1 MLITRRE
8 VRDQLRDWRIV
19 LPIVGMTLFFPLLM
33 TLTANAMVN
42 YVQKFGAEIIG
53 ERMYPFL
60 MMVVGFFPSSISLVV
75 ALESFA
81 GERERR
87 TIEPLLAA
95 PLDDAQ
101 LYLGKLLA
109 VLFLPVSVS
118 YVGIVVY
125 LVGLW
130 KAVHW
135 SPPFLTML
143 LVFLLT
149 GLQAVLMVSGAV
161 VISTQATS
169 VRSANLLASLII
181 VPVALLLQWESLNL
195 FWQKYGVLWAT
206 AAVVTMLSVVA
217 ARLGI
222 AHFNREDLLG
232 REIDELNLRWLWRAF
247 WDGFRGG
254 AHSLREWLGVA
265 KNDLHELRWVFLGS
279 LVLLAAAGALGGWL
293 TARYFPPSFAQQVQI
308 ADLHK
313 AFTSPMPLINVPLMN
328 WRAALAIWL
337 HNVLTL
343 TVASAAALFTL
354 GVGGVL
360 IAMLPFGIIGGGMV
374 FVGKSGLMSPWA
386 MLAFFILPHG
396 IVEIPAIA
404 LYTAATLQMS
414 ASLIAPS
421 PGKRLGE
428 VWMHA
433 LARWLRVGLVWV
445 IPMLAVAAVLETWLT
460 PWVVMRYF
468 GG

>member
-1 MLITRRE
+1 
-8 VRDQLRDWRIV
+8 
-19 LPIVGMTLFFPLLM
+19 
-33 TLTANAMVN
+33 
-42 YVQKFGAEIIG
+42 
-53 ERMYPFL
+53 
-60 MMVVGFFPSSISLVV
+60 VGFFPSSISLVV

-95 PLDDAQ
+95 PLDDVQ

-109 VLFLPVSVS
+109 VLFLPVTVS
-118 YVGIVVY
+118 YIGIAVY

-130 KAVHW
+130 KVTGW
-135 SPPFLTML
+135 SPPFLTVL

-149 GLQAVLMVSGAV
+149 GLQAILMVSGAV

-181 VPVALLLQWESLNL
+181 VPVALLLQWESLNM
-195 FWQKYGVLWAT
+195 FWQKYTVLWTT
-206 AAVVTMLSVVA
+206 AAVVAMLSVLA

-232 REIDELNLRWLWRAF
+232 REIDELNLRWLWKAF
-247 WDGFRGG
+247 WEGFFEG
-254 AHSLREWLGVA
+254 AHSLQEWFGVV
-265 KNDLHELRWVFLGS
+265 KNDLRDLRWVFLCS
-279 LVLLAAAGALGGWL
+279 LLVLMAAGALGGWL
-293 TARYFPPSFAQQVQI
+293 TAHYLPASLTQQTKI

-313 AFTSPMPLINVPLMN
+313 AFTNPMPLINVPLMN

-337 HNVLTL
+337 HNILTL

-360 IAMLPFGIIGGGMV
+360 IAMLPFALIGGGMV
-374 FVGKSGLMSPWA
+374 FVSKSGLMSPWA
-386 MLAFFILPHG
+386 MLVFFILPHG
-396 IVEIPAIA
+396 VVEIPAIA
-404 LYTAATLQMS
+404 LYTAATLQMG
-414 ASLIAPS
+414 ASLIVPS

-433 LARWLRVGLVWV
+433 LARWLRIGLVWV
-445 IPMLAVAAVLETWLT
+445 IPMLALAAMLETWLT
-460 PWVVMRYF
+460 PWVAIRYF